1 MKRVM
6 IPIKGKSSDEFLEAV
21 QQVFS
26 IFSIEEISISN
37 PSLEFFEFKCDHF
50 YLSFN
55 TKYSKRCI
63 EVLRKYGP
71 ELGLE
76 IDIPTCVDFDKKI
89 ICKNSNI
96 V

>member
-21 QQVFS
+21 YQVFS

-37 PSLEFFEFKCDHF
+37 PYLDFFESKSDYI

-63 EVLRKYGP
+63 ESLRKYGP

-76 IDIPTCVDFDKKI
+76 FDI
-89 ICKNSNI
+89 
-96 V
+96 